1 MEECLITDEVCSN
14 TNKKCKEC
22 KLEECGKVLNMIE
35 TQQNY
40 EDKYKMEQLRKRLP
54 KQCKECP
61 HLEIIDLNNK
71 KVKCFYN
78 ITGVCILR

>member
-1 MEECLITDEVCSN
+1 MVEI
-14 TNKKCKEC
+14 
-22 KLEECGKVLNMIE
+22 
-35 TQQNY
+35 QQNY
-40 EDKYKMEQLRKRLP
+40 ENKYKMEQLRKTLP

-78 ITGVCILR
+78 ITGVCILK